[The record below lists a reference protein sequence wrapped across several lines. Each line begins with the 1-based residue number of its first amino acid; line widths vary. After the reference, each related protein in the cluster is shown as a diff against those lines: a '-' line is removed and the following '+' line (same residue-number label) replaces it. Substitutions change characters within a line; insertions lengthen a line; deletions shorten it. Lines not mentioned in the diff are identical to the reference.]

1 MSNNNVCVVF
11 VCDKNYFNKF
21 VTTCSQL
28 IHSGKYNGNICL
40 VVGDDLHNDEMLEC
54 EFIKKN
60 NIIIKHFPNIQFSNE
75 FIEVNNKINSDGRN
89 IKKKFQWHKLHL
101 FNVFFKQWNYM
112 FYLDCGMN
120 IYHDISPILDEVTE
134 NTLLAHSDAY
144 PLYEWKLHVQ
154 FDKDNI
160 DYFGKLNN
168 KYNLNIDYFQT
179 GMMLYDTR
187 IIENDTYDNLLQLSH
202 EYPISRTNEQGI
214 IALYFTNVK
223 PLFKQIKTHDEYT
236 YFYDCVSRNKNNKY
250 IMLKIP

>member
-1 MSNNNVCVVF
+1 
-11 VCDKNYFNKF
+11 
-21 VTTCSQL
+21 
-28 IHSGKYNGNICL
+28 
-40 VVGDDLHNDEMLEC
+40 
-54 EFIKKN
+54 
-60 NIIIKHFPNIQFSNE
+60 
-75 FIEVNNKINSDGRN
+75 
-89 IKKKFQWHKLHL
+89 
-101 FNVFFKQWNYM
+101 M

-214 IALYFTNVK
+214 IALYFTNIK